1 VLSAV
6 ETILGLPAHPL
17 LVHVA
22 VALVPLAA
30 VGVLVTAFWPAARAK
45 LGWAIVVVAFL
56 GLLGAFFSQESGEYL
71 EERVA
76 QTELLS
82 DHTEIGET
90 GVVAAALVL
99 IGALALAGFDTYARR
114 TRARLGEK
122 AASATRLRPAGI
134 VVGVVAAVLVVAGS
148 VQIYRIGH
156 SGAKAT
162 WDGVTSQ
169 PEQGG

>member
-1 VLSAV
+1 LPAV

-30 VGVLVTAFWPAARAK
+30 LGVLVTAFWPKARAK
-45 LGWAIVVVAFL
+45 LAWAIVVVALL
-56 GLLGAFFSQESGEYL
+56 GFLGAFFAQESGEYL
-71 EERVA
+71 EERVSR
-76 QTELLS
+76 TELLS
-82 DHTEIGET
+82 DHTELGET
-90 GVVAAALVL
+90 GTFAAGLVL
-99 IGALALAGFDTYARR
+99 AGALGLAGFDSYARR

-122 AASATRLRPAGI
+122 AASASRLRPMGI
-134 VVGVVAAVLVVAGS
+134 AVSVLAVILVVAGS

-162 WDGVTSQ
+162 WDDVTTQ